1 MHKRGVSVHRNR
13 PLSEH
18 AGKGWQTTR
27 LQGCDDDDG
36 DDDDDH
42 HEDDDDDSYLGLCFL
57 FLPTRL
63 PAAIELR

>member
-27 LQGCDDDDG
+27 LQGCDDDD
-36 DDDDDH
+36 DD